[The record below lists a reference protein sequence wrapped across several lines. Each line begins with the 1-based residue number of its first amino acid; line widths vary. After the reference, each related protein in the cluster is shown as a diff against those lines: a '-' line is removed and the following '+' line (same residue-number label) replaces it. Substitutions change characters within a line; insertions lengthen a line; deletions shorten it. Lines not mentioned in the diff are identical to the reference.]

1 MVWISFDCF
10 RFETKLSNQSME
22 SQLNSI
28 HVDQPDASASAEFNL
43 MMFNALPPTSSVV
56 GSADAATGDH
66 RYQSKRGPKPNA
78 LPRISPGIFSETP
91 STSPSSSSP
100 PLLPQR
106 QPPQLSQPSPN
117 HQNMEWVPHQRNGGL
132 VLTGRRHRPVVRT
145 QSSRVSLLRQPPHS
159 ASSLVSEIGNE
170 METHF
175 PMPDK

>member
-1 MVWISFDCF
+1 M
-10 RFETKLSNQSME
+10 
-22 SQLNSI
+22 NSI
-28 HVDQPDASASAEFNL
+28 HVDRQPDASASTEFNL
-43 MMFNALPPTSSVV
+43 MMFNALPPTTSSSAG

-66 RYQSKRGPKPNA
+66 RYQSKRGAKPNA
-78 LPRISPGIFSETP
+78 LPRISPGIFSETSSP
-91 STSPSSSSP
+91 SPSSSSP
-100 PLLPQR
+100 PPPPLPQR
-106 QPPQLSQPSPN
+106 QPPPMSQPSPN
-117 HQNMEWVPHQRNGGL
+117 HNQNMEWVPHQRNGL